1 MTIREQ
7 LLKEIQS
14 SEDNLLEQTLNFLK
28 FLKTKEKEEI
38 NTDEQVKSTGK
49 SLLEY
54 LNTIEGWS
62 GEDLEECL
70 ETVKGTVLPASFDT
84 FNPFDRE

>member
-1 MTIREQ
+1 MKIREQ
-7 LLKEIQS
+7 LLQEIQS
-14 SEDNLLEQTLNFLK
+14 SEEKLLEQTLNFLR
-28 FLKTKEKEEI
+28 FLKTKGKEEI
-38 NTDEQVKSTGK
+38 NREEEVKSTGK

-54 LNTIEGWS
+54 LKKIEGWS

-70 ETVKGTVLPASFDT
+70 ETVKRTVSPASFDT